1 MRKQFALLLPLLLLA
16 VPALAET
23 FPLDLEFGY
32 RFTTIDGNEDV
43 YRSQINEE
51 EGFLL
56 RNFNYYGT
64 NTSGDAK
71 LVDTFR
77 ITASDLGSG
86 PSSMMRIDLG
96 RADIYTF
103 RLNYQKMDAYNALP
117 AFANPMLSQGVVPGQ
132 HTMDRT
138 RTMFDAELEFMP
150 GKPISFQ
157 LGYGQNN
164 YEGPGTSTYF
174 VGQDEFRVTQEID
187 DSEQEMR
194 AGLSL
199 NYPRLWGNITQGWRS
214 YAGNESMKLAYGAG
228 GGNNTGT
235 ILGKPVTADGITLTG
250 RTDADTPFTN
260 LYLSGRPMDRLT
272 LTGSYVMSSAES
284 DFEGAET
291 TTGSFIGFDIGSFF
305 AGLNQGVSTNV
316 ENDMWRGR
324 LRAEYALADGI
335 DLVAGYQTESRDQ
348 DGAALIE
355 TLFTNT
361 VSFGG
366 VTFGDLQQIVDSANA
381 IERDEDVADIG
392 VQLSRLGPFSVR
404 ATYSQT
410 SQDITATPD
419 VSEIVIDEPYGGQG
433 GTFSGRSTRSTS
445 GRRL

>member
-23 FPLDLEFGY
+23 FPLDIEFGY

-64 NTSGDAK
+64 DTTGEAK
-71 LVDTFR
+71 LADTFR

-86 PSSMMRIDLG
+86 PSSLMRIDLG
-96 RADIYTF
+96 RADMYKF
-103 RLNYQKMDAYNALP
+103 RFNYQKMDAYNALP
-117 AFANPMLSQGVVPGQ
+117 AFANPLLSQGIVPGQ

-138 RTMFDAELEFMP
+138 RKMFDAELEFMP

-174 VGQDEFRVTQEID
+174 VGQDEFRVTQDID
-187 DSEQEMR
+187 DTEQEMR

-250 RTDADTPFTN
+250 RTRRGHAVHEPVPVGAADGPADAD
-260 LYLSGRPMDRLT
+260 
-272 LTGSYVMSSAES
+272 
-284 DFEGAET
+284 
-291 TTGSFIGFDIGSFF
+291 
-305 AGLNQGVSTNV
+305 GVV
-316 ENDMWRGR
+316 RDVVGGER
-324 LRAEYALADGI
+324 LRGSGNDDG
-335 DLVAGYQTESRDQ
+335 LVHRVRHRKLLRGAQPGSEHERRERHVARAVARRVRSGGRDRS
-348 DGAALIE
+348 AC
-355 TLFTNT
+355 
-361 VSFGG
+361 G
-366 VTFGDLQQIVDSANA
+366 V
-381 IERDEDVADIG
+381 
-392 VQLSRLGPFSVR
+392 
-404 ATYSQT
+404 
-410 SQDITATPD
+410 PD
-419 VSEIVIDEPYGGQG
+419 
-433 GTFSGRSTRSTS
+433 
-445 GRRL
+445 